1 MLARCAVFG
10 LTITTAVVALQ
21 LLWAGASRADS
32 SGGQIICLGRYALCS
47 SAQCTP
53 VANDKEHVSCACEVP
68 PESLNIGDSTCQQR
82 AQRLTSTFSLW
93 DLTATKD
100 KKAKHALACAG
111 DQAGAWA
118 FCLDAPC
125 TEKDGKATCTCKLMP
140 KSDYYTL
147 ISDCPSSDS
156 VLAETCGKVW
166 SGALQA
172 ELLSGYS
179 QLWSFYADIPR
190 LKYCP
195 R

>member
-1 MLARCAVFG
+1 MRNRYVPLIGIAGVIALLVLGAEAV
-10 LTITTAVVALQ
+10 
-21 LLWAGASRADS
+21 RADS

-68 PESLNIGDSTCQQR
+68 PEGLNIGDSTCQQR
-82 AQRLTSTFSLW
+82 AQKLTSTFSLW

-100 KKAKHALACAG
+100 KKAKRAMACTGDHAG
-111 DQAGAWA
+111 PWA

-140 KSDYYTL
+140 KSDYYTF
-147 ISDCPSSDS
+147 IRDCPSSNS
-156 VLAETCGKVW
+156 ALADTCGKIW

-179 QLWSFYADIPR
+179 QLWSFYANIPK
-190 LKYCP
+190 LEYCP